1 MTTAPAVGPAP
12 VATSAQLAVRWHVV
26 VGAALLLASV
36 PIVHLVWHVLLGH
49 DVPVIRT
56 RGQAAAPPPTAAN
69 VFDGSWMP
77 AKERELQEAS
87 PIVWWLRSGWNEA
100 LYRAGLPR
108 SAHVHFG
115 RDEWFFLQ
123 ATVRPDRELFLQRR
137 EVRRRFFTAVRDR
150 VRAAGAELFVSLVPD
165 KARLHPELAFA
176 DGVLPGAVQPN
187 YGEVLAELH
196 ALGIPTVDLVAAVAT
211 ARAAAPA
218 QELWFR
224 RDTHWRPE
232 GALVAAQAIAAA
244 IEAGPIGARLSPRVQ
259 VELFGKETIRLIG
272 DLTAMCGLGTIEAE
286 AGHALPMSLLTER
299 LAEDRSYYG
308 IVLRDQGR
316 PLPLHGDT
324 PDAEVVV
331 AGTSFAIEN
340 GWKALSVALG
350 RPVRAVEARG
360 AGGTEPIRTVL
371 RQLDDPA
378 VARPRLVIWE
388 IVERGLFEPEWRDP
402 RP

>member
-1 MTTAPAVGPAP
+1 MTTVGPVGTAPA
-12 VATSAQLAVRWHVV
+12 ATSAQLAVRWHVV
-26 VGAALLLASV
+26 VVATLLLASV
-36 PIVHLVWHVLLGH
+36 PVVHLVWHVVLGH
-49 DVPVIRT
+49 EAPPIRT
-56 RGQAAAPPPTAAN
+56 RGQVDAPAPTAAN
-69 VFDGSWMP
+69 VLDGSWTT
-77 AKERELQEAS
+77 AKELELREAS

-123 ATVRPDRELFLQRR
+123 STVAPDRAAFQRRR

-165 KARLHPELAFA
+165 KARVYPELAFA
-176 DGVLPGAVQPN
+176 GGALPEAVQPA
-187 YGEVLAELH
+187 YGEVLAELD
-196 ALGIPTVDLVAAVAT
+196 ALGIATVDIAAAMAAT
-211 ARAAAPA
+211 RAAAPA
-218 QELWFR
+218 QELYYR

-232 GALVAAQAIAAA
+232 GALVAAQAAAA
-244 IEAGPIGARLSPRVQ
+244 VIDAGPLGARLSPRVQ
-259 VELFGKETIRLIG
+259 VELFGKETVRLIG
-272 DLTAMCGLGTIEAE
+272 DLAAMCGLGTIESE

-308 IVLRDQGR
+308 IVVREQGR
-316 PLPLHGDT
+316 PLPLYGDK
-324 PDAEVVV
+324 PDAEIVV
-331 AGTSFAIEN
+331 AGTSFSQD
-340 GWKALSVALG
+340 GWLALALALG
-350 RPVRAVEARG
+350 RPVRHVFERG
-360 AGGTEPIRTVL
+360 AGGTGPIRTVL
-371 RQLDDPA
+371 RQLDDPD